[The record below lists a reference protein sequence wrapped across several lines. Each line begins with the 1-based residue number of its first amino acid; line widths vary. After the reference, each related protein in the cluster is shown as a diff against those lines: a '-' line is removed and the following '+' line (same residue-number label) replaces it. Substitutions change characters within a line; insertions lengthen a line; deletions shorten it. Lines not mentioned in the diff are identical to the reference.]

1 MNLLHK
7 TLFLSLSIFLITS
20 FASAETASSTNK
32 IYKLPKE
39 GVRMSPKDANYS
51 FFPERLPFT
60 PNKNIFLVSRKWQ
73 TACLYDEQ
81 GLINKTFCVQTS
93 TGKKDFPTE
102 LGLYNIQ
109 TKFGKDYKSTF
120 YDTNGNKPKEKNT
133 GAPMPFAMHI
143 GRIIGLGPENELWF
157 DFSDG
162 TAIHEK
168 QTINKNGSVSFVS
181 HGCIALEKNVGK
193 SLQSIMK
200 YGDLVLVFNEKI
212 PQSLNQMISISE

>member
-1 MNLLHK
+1 MVISC
-7 TLFLSLSIFLITS
+7 T
-20 FASAETASSTNK
+20 SAESATTTKK

-39 GVRMSPKDANYS
+39 GIRLAAKDANYS
-51 FFPERLPFT
+51 FFPEKLPFVF
-60 PNKNIFLVSRKWQ
+60 NKSIFLVSRKWQ
-73 TACLYDEQ
+73 TACLYDDQ
-81 GLINKTFCVQTS
+81 GLINKTFCVQTA

-120 YDTNGNKPKEKNT
+120 YDVSGNKPKEKNT
-133 GAPMPFAMHI
+133 GAPMPYAMHI
-143 GRIIGLGPENELWF
+143 GRVIGQGPDNELWY

-168 QTINKNGSVSFVS
+168 QTINKSGSVSFVS

-193 SLQSIMK
+193 SLQSMLK
-200 YGDLVLVFNEKI
+200 YGDLVLVFNEKV
-212 PQSLNQMISISE
+212 PQTMSQMISISE